1 MSRCAV
7 PSIAVIAFGLCV
19 GCGEDERLLRTEPQ
33 SDASIGFD
41 DAAHDELVAAGADK
55 YLGKFHPS
63 KVTPYSTFDAYEFEP
78 RDDGPTCIYGS
89 PFRVSVRDVGSKDVL
104 IYLQG
109 GGACW
114 SDICAAN
121 EDASLGVMPIAWT
134 DADPER
140 NPPLAGFNVVFVA
153 YCDGSVFSGDN
164 VIHAADGSV
173 ERRHRGL
180 ANLSAALD
188 VARSLYPAPR
198 RIVLAGSSA
207 GGYGT
212 IVGTIVTRLAYPHT
226 PLFVMDDAG
235 PGVTNPNDPSL
246 LNGAKNEW
254 RALDIVP
261 KSCQGCVESGQFTT
275 VIDWSLTHDPSLQ
288 VASFSALEDA
298 IIGNVFLGM
307 KGPEFGKV
315 LLAETGKVHAHHP
328 DRYQRYFWPGGAHTA
343 VLAGYYDLEIEGT
356 SLIDFVQAMLV
367 GSPVWRDL
375 VDTAPAE

>member
-1 MSRCAV
+1 MRCSVVV
-7 PSIAVIAFGLCV
+7 PTALAAIFVCS
-19 GCGEDERLLRTEPQ
+19 GCGHDERLVREQ
-33 SDASIGFD
+33 AEQGGGIGFD
-41 DAAHDELVAAGADK
+41 AAARDELVAAGADK
-55 YLGKFHPS
+55 YLGKFEPS
-63 KVTPYSTFDAYEFEP
+63 KVLSYPLFDAYEFEP
-78 RDDGPTCIYGS
+78 SDDGPTCLYGS
-89 PFRVSVRDVGSKDVL
+89 PFHVSVRDVGSNDLL

-134 DADPER
+134 DADRDR

-164 VIHAADGSV
+164 VVRAPDGSV

-188 VARSLYPAPR
+188 VARSHYPSPR

-226 PLFVMDDAG
+226 PLFVMNDAG
-235 PGVTNPNDPSL
+235 PGVTNPDDPSL
-246 LNGAKNEW
+246 MNGAKNEW
-254 RALDIVP
+254 KAMEIVP
-261 KSCQGCVESGQFTT
+261 ESCQGCVESGQLTS
-275 VIDWSLTHDPSLQ
+275 VVDWTLTHDTSLR
-288 VASFSALEDA
+288 VATFCAQEDA

-307 KGPEFGKV
+307 KGPEFGQV
-315 LLAETGKVHAHHP
+315 LLSETGKVHAHHP
-328 DRYQRYFWPGGAHTA
+328 GRYERFLWAGGAHTA
-343 VLAGYYDLEIEGT
+343 VLAGYYDLEIDGT
-356 SLIDFVQAMLV
+356 SLLEYIEAMLDHR
-367 GSPVWRDL
+367 PEWRDL
-375 VDTAPAE
+375 VAPPLED